1 MVPVHLHLSEL
12 SGKPDKGISRFWGN
26 PDLPCGTDFP
36 SYTDENGEE
45 CPHVFLCQIN
55 LKELALYDK
64 ENLLPH
70 EGILSF
76 FAKIADYLG
85 YYSGADCIGGSIS
98 AREDVK
104 VLYFPDNESLEETVY
119 AGKGPAVD
127 SPSPLKMDFST
138 EPGLRPDDH
147 AVFALPEHR
156 PWENWDAPFEDWPIL
171 LQVDSFEGKDF
182 GLNFMDVG
190 VLDFIISP
198 SDLERHVFD
207 DVRAIVLSS

>member
-45 CPHVFLCQIN
+45 CPYVFLCQIN

-76 FAKIADYLG
+76 FAKIAGYLG

-127 SPSPLKMDFST
+127 SPSPLKMDLGRKLFEHMSAGAQT
-138 EPGLRPDDH
+138 VGELGCPIRGLADTASGR
-147 AVFALPEHR
+147 FLR
-156 PWENWDAPFEDWPIL
+156 
-171 LQVDSFEGKDF
+171 G
-182 GLNFMDVG
+182 
-190 VLDFIISP
+190 
-198 SDLERHVFD
+198 
-207 DVRAIVLSS
+207 